1 METTQNQ
8 IIRIIL
14 GAMRSTPN
22 PLLYLDTGI
31 MPLSLRREYLTGKM
45 LIGLSHNTQSPAYKI
60 VKTIFNWQLTW
71 KVRNIPCVVPIK
83 HKIQQC
89 NIKLFQS
96 SLQLVK
102 GPKVPPWK
110 LHRVDTACF
119 PMNKKESLNNNY
131 IVRNK
136 FQEILTNLPTDNIY
150 AFLQMAHTILLHKPV
165 HAQYISQNTYNTKHS
180 WKLTDES
187 SVFTCELHG
196 IKQALKTVF
205 NNDVREITIITDS
218 RAAMEAISGSRRRDN
233 QIIDEITDL
242 VQNFAS
248 SGTKITLF

>member
-131 IVRNK
+131 IQYIVRNK
-136 FQEILTNLPTDNIY
+136 FQEILTNLPTDNICIFTDGSHNPVTQTSACAVY
-150 AFLQMAHTILLHKPV
+150 IPKHVQHQTFLETH
-165 HAQYISQNTYNTKHS
+165 
-180 WKLTDES
+180 
-187 SVFTCELHG
+187 
-196 IKQALKTVF
+196 
-205 NNDVREITIITDS
+205 
-218 RAAMEAISGSRRRDN
+218 
-233 QIIDEITDL
+233 
-242 VQNFAS
+242 
-248 SGTKITLF
+248 